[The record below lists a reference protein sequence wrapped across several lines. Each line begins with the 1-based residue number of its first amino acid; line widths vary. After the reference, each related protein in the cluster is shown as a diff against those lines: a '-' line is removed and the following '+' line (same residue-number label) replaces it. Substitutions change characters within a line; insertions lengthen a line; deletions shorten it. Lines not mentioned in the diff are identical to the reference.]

1 MGLITYILRAHIE
14 QSKYPIFNVCPM
26 YFFTDSPGKFENL
39 NTFVVENEFFTDKQ
53 KKVYM
58 ELFAIAQKHYYSF
71 SKLARI
77 WKIRKFGYYNNDVD
91 LCLKPLDSFPE
102 SQKITLIHFE
112 KKYVFRLTDLMN
124 IWIRALTK
132 NDGFSPSPR
141 YPFNPY
147 INRPFRKHH
156 LYNIFLK
163 LMDSHF
169 IIPNLIQS
177 FFKLNMN
184 LTKFELQN
192 YPILKDYAIDYYL
205 KESDANTLFLDVIH
219 MIETFK
225 IELQYAYI
233 DTRLP
238 DDTAKE
244 VVMIMKPYLRDFF
257 IGLLSCNTLK
267 KELSRSSALN
277 GLRCFF
283 QRFPLFGTLRYHD
296 IPIPTATTP
305 SSSSASSTSSSFADS
320 IEDDE
325 EDYEEDVLMSA
336 IDEL

>member
-1 MGLITYILRAHIE
+1 MGLITYILRAYIE
-14 QSKYPIFNVCPM
+14 ESKYPIFNVCPM
-26 YFFTDSPGKFENL
+26 YFFTDIPDKFENL
-39 NTFVVENEFFTDKQ
+39 NSFVVENDFFTEKQ

-58 ELFAIAQKHYYSF
+58 ELFAIAQKHYFSF

-77 WKIRKFGYYNNDVD
+77 WKTKKISYYNNDVD

-124 IWIRALTK
+124 IWVRALTK
-132 NDGFSPSPR
+132 NDGFTPSPR

-156 LYNIFLK
+156 LYNIYLK

-192 YPILKDYAIDYYL
+192 YPILKDYAIDNYI
-205 KESDANTLFLDVIH
+205 KESDTSTLFLDVIH
-219 MIETFK
+219 MVETFK

-244 VVMIMKPYLRDFF
+244 VVVIMKPYLRDFF
-257 IGLLSCNTLK
+257 IGLMSCNSLK
-267 KELSRSSALN
+267 KELSRSAALN

-283 QRFPLFGTLRYHD
+283 QRFPLFGTLRYHN
-296 IPIPTATTP
+296 IPVPTSTT
-305 SSSSASSTSSSFADS
+305 SSSSSSSFADS
-320 IEDDE
+320 IEDDN
-325 EDYEEDVLMSA
+325 DVTMSD

>member
-205 KESDANTLFLDVIH
+205 KETDANTLFLDVIH

-283 QRFPLFGTLRYHD
+283 QRFPLFGTLRYHN
-296 IPIPTATTP
+296 IPIPTATAP
-305 SSSSASSTSSSFADS
+305 SSSSASSTSSFADS

>member
-1 MGLITYILRAHIE
+1 MGLITYILRAYIE
-14 QSKYPIFNVCPM
+14 KSKYPIFNVCPM
-26 YFFTDSPGKFENL
+26 YFFTDIPDKFENL

-58 ELFAIAQKHYYSF
+58 ELFAIAQKHYFSF

-77 WKIRKFGYYNNDVD
+77 WKIKKISYYNNDVD
-91 LCLKPLDSFPE
+91 LCLKPLNSFPE

-124 IWIRALTK
+124 IWVRALTK
-132 NDGFSPSPR
+132 NDGFTPSPR

-156 LYNIFLK
+156 LYNIYLK

-184 LTKFELQN
+184 LTRFELQN
-192 YPILKDYAIDYYL
+192 YPILKDYAIDNYIN
-205 KESDANTLFLDVIH
+205 ESDTNTLFLDVIH
-219 MIETFK
+219 MVETFK

-238 DDTAKE
+238 EDTAKE
-244 VVMIMKPYLRDFF
+244 VVVIMKPYLRDFF
-257 IGLLSCNTLK
+257 IGLMSCNSLK
-267 KELSRSSALN
+267 KELSRSAALN

-283 QRFPLFGTLRYHD
+283 QRFPLFGTLRYHN
-296 IPIPTATTP
+296 IPITTSTT
-305 SSSSASSTSSSFADS
+305 SSSSSSSSFADS
-320 IEDDE
+320 IEDDN
-325 EDYEEDVLMSA
+325 DVTMSD

>member
-283 QRFPLFGTLRYHD
+283 QRFPLFGTLRYHN

-305 SSSSASSTSSSFADS
+305 SSSSASSTSSFANS

>member
-1 MGLITYILRAHIE
+1 MGLIIYILRAHIE

-26 YFFTDSPGKFENL
+26 YFFTDIPDKFENL
-39 NTFVVENEFFTDKQ
+39 NAFVVENEFFTDKQ

-77 WKIRKFGYYNNDVD
+77 WKTRKLSYYNNDVD

-102 SQKITLIHFE
+102 SQKITLLHF
-112 KKYVFRLTDLMN
+112 KKRYIFRLTDLMN
-124 IWIRALTK
+124 IWMRALTK
-132 NDGFSPSPR
+132 NTGFKPR
-141 YPFNPY
+141 PHYPFNPY

-156 LYNIFLK
+156 LYNIYLK
-163 LMDSHF
+163 LLDSKF
-169 IIPNLIQS
+169 MIPPLIQH

-205 KESDANTLFLDVIH
+205 KEADEITLFLDVIH
-219 MIETFK
+219 MVETFK
-225 IELQYAYI
+225 IELEYAYI
-233 DTRLP
+233 DSRMP
-238 DDTAKE
+238 DETVKE
-244 VVMIMKPYLRDFF
+244 IVTIMKPYLRDFF
-257 IGLLSCNTLK
+257 IGLLSCNPLK
-267 KELSRSSALN
+267 KELSRSAALN

-283 QRFPLFGTLRYHD
+283 QRFPRFGTLRYHNVAT
-296 IPIPTATTP
+296 PT
-305 SSSSASSTSSSFADS
+305 SSSAGS

-325 EDYEEDVLMSA
+325 EEDIEMSD

>member
-14 QSKYPIFNVCPM
+14 KCEHPIFNVCPM
-26 YFFTDSPGKFENL
+26 YFFTDIPDKLDNL
-39 NTFVVENEFFTDKQ
+39 NTFVVENDFFTEKQ

-58 ELFAIAQKHYYSF
+58 DLFSKAQKHYFSF

-77 WKIRKFGYYNNDVD
+77 WKNKKYSYYNNDVD

-132 NDGFSPSPR
+132 NNGFSPNPQ

-156 LYNIFLK
+156 LYNIYLK
-163 LMDSHF
+163 LLDSNF

-184 LTKFELQN
+184 ITKFELHN

-205 KESDANTLFLDVIH
+205 KESDYATLFLDMIH
-219 MIETFK
+219 MVETFK

-238 DDTAKE
+238 EDAMKE
-244 VVMIMKPYLRDFF
+244 VVVIMKPYLRDFL
-257 IGLLSCNTLK
+257 IGSLSCNTLK
-267 KELSRSSALN
+267 KEISRSAALN

-283 QRFPLFGTLRYHD
+283 QRFPLFGTLRYHNV
-296 IPIPTATTP
+296 PILGTSH
-305 SSSSASSTSSSFADS
+305 SSSSSSSSSFADS
-320 IEDDE
+320 IEDDN
-325 EDYEEDVLMSA
+325 DVTMSD

>member
-1 MGLITYILRAHIE
+1 MGLITYILRAYIE

-26 YFFTDSPGKFENL
+26 YFFTDIPDKFENL

-58 ELFAIAQKHYYSF
+58 ELFATAQKHYFSF

-77 WKIRKFGYYNNDVD
+77 WKIKKISYYNNDVD
-91 LCLKPLDSFPE
+91 LCLKPLNSFPE

-124 IWIRALTK
+124 IWVRALTK
-132 NDGFSPSPR
+132 NDGFTPSPR

-156 LYNIFLK
+156 LYNIYLK

-184 LTKFELQN
+184 LTRFELQN
-192 YPILKDYAIDYYL
+192 YPILKDYAIDNYIN
-205 KESDANTLFLDVIH
+205 ESDTNTLFLDVIH
-219 MIETFK
+219 MVETFK

-238 DDTAKE
+238 EDTAKE
-244 VVMIMKPYLRDFF
+244 VVVIMKPYLRDFF
-257 IGLLSCNTLK
+257 IGLMSCNSLK
-267 KELSRSSALN
+267 KELSRSAALN

-283 QRFPLFGTLRYHD
+283 QRFPLFGTLRYHN
-296 IPIPTATTP
+296 IPITTSTT
-305 SSSSASSTSSSFADS
+305 SSSSSSSSSFADS
-320 IEDDE
+320 IEDDN
-325 EDYEEDVLMSA
+325 DVTMSD

>member
-26 YFFTDSPGKFENL
+26 YFFTDYPGKFENL
-39 NTFVVENEFFTDKQ
+39 NTFVVENDFFTDKQ

-205 KESDANTLFLDVIH
+205 KETDANTLFLDVIH

-244 VVMIMKPYLRDFF
+244 VVGIMKPYLRDFF

-283 QRFPLFGTLRYHD
+283 QRFPLFGTLRYHN
-296 IPIPTATTP
+296 IPIPTSLLL
-305 SSSSASSTSSSFADS
+305 SSSSSSFADS

-325 EDYEEDVLMSA
+325 EDDEEEDVLMSA

>member
-1 MGLITYILRAHIE
+1 
-14 QSKYPIFNVCPM
+14 
-26 YFFTDSPGKFENL
+26 
-39 NTFVVENEFFTDKQ
+39 
-53 KKVYM
+53 
-58 ELFAIAQKHYYSF
+58 
-71 SKLARI
+71 
-77 WKIRKFGYYNNDVD
+77 
-91 LCLKPLDSFPE
+91 
-102 SQKITLIHFE
+102 
-112 KKYVFRLTDLMN
+112 VFRLTDLMN

-156 LYNIFLK
+156 LYNIYFK
-163 LMDSHF
+163 LIDSHF

-192 YPILKDYAIDYYL
+192 YPILKDYAIDNYI
-205 KESDANTLFLDVIH
+205 KESDTGTLFLDVIH
-219 MIETFK
+219 MVETFK

-244 VVMIMKPYLRDFF
+244 VVVIMKPYLRDFF
-257 IGLLSCNTLK
+257 IGLMSCNSLK
-267 KELSRSSALN
+267 KELSRSAALN

-283 QRFPLFGTLRYHD
+283 QRFPLFGTLRYHN
-296 IPIPTATTP
+296 IPIPTSTT
-305 SSSSASSTSSSFADS
+305 SSSSSSSSSFADS
-320 IEDDE
+320 IEDDN
-325 EDYEEDVLMSA
+325 DVTMSD

>member
-1 MGLITYILRAHIE
+1 MGLIIYILRAHIE

-156 LYNIFLK
+156 LYNIYLK

-192 YPILKDYAIDYYL
+192 YPILKDYAIDNYI
-205 KESDANTLFLDVIH
+205 KESDTNTLFLDVIH
-219 MIETFK
+219 MVETFK

-244 VVMIMKPYLRDFF
+244 VVVIMKPYLRDFF
-257 IGLLSCNTLK
+257 IGLMSCNSLK
-267 KELSRSSALN
+267 KELSRSAALN

-283 QRFPLFGTLRYHD
+283 QRFPLFGTLRYHN
-296 IPIPTATTP
+296 IPITTSTT
-305 SSSSASSTSSSFADS
+305 SSSSSSSSSFADS
-320 IEDDE
+320 IEDDNN
-325 EDYEEDVLMSA
+325 VTMSD

>member
-1 MGLITYILRAHIE
+1 
-14 QSKYPIFNVCPM
+14 
-26 YFFTDSPGKFENL
+26 
-39 NTFVVENEFFTDKQ
+39 
-53 KKVYM
+53 
-58 ELFAIAQKHYYSF
+58 
-71 SKLARI
+71 
-77 WKIRKFGYYNNDVD
+77 
-91 LCLKPLDSFPE
+91 
-102 SQKITLIHFE
+102 
-112 KKYVFRLTDLMN
+112 MN

-156 LYNIFLK
+156 LYNIYLK
-163 LMDSHF
+163 LMESRF

-205 KESDANTLFLDVIH
+205 KETDTNTLFLDVIH

-283 QRFPLFGTLRYHD
+283 QRFPLFGTLRYHN

-305 SSSSASSTSSSFADS
+305 SSSSASSTSSFADS
-320 IEDDE
+320 IEDEE
-325 EDYEEDVLMSA
+325 EDEDVLMSS